1 MDSRTIYIANE
12 RIVADVAHSFAH
24 LRENERGNITDDYGK
39 KFVVATEKAFDS
51 FDGVLRVKLKPE
63 RNISADET
71 RIVNMYLPAFIHRI
85 YGVTYSRATLLK
97 FLADN
102 GCGEFIG
109 TNVFK
114 RKFLTD
120 NALKFNERLDGRDAE
135 LMFTINA
142 MLQTNE
148 INFMPE
154 LFYIAPKNF

>member
-1 MDSRTIYIANE
+1 
-12 RIVADVAHSFAH
+12 
-24 LRENERGNITDDYGK
+24 
-39 KFVVATEKAFDS
+39 
-51 FDGVLRVKLKPE
+51 
-63 RNISADET
+63 
-71 RIVNMYLPAFIHRI
+71 MYLPALVHRI

-97 FLADN
+97 ILTDN
-102 GCGEFIG
+102 GCCELIG

-120 NALKFNERLDGRDAE
+120 NALNFNERLDGRDAE

-154 LFYIAPKNF
+154 LFYIAPAVSTAF